1 MTERP
6 IRYWTALLLAT
17 SLPALAGEAAPASP
31 FRLRLADAAQYRM
44 QPPAEDEQRA
54 ENAPEHPFRDALHQA
69 ATVHGVDAALLRAV
83 IGVESAW
90 RADAVSPKGAIGLM
104 QLMPDTAR
112 RFGTTQPQDPAAN
125 LNAGAAYLR
134 YLIDGHD
141 NLGLALAAYNAG
153 EGAVLRHRGIP
164 PYAETRHYVP
174 KVLAAYARLK
184 EQPASPYKLRKGAPQ
199 AMPLSS
205 RFGAPFKE

>member
-1 MTERP
+1 VAKR
-6 IRYWTALLLAT
+6 RALCLAALLLVT
-17 SLPALAGEAAPASP
+17 SLPALAGEAALASP
-31 FRLRLADAAQYRM
+31 FRLRLADAAQYRL
-44 QPPAEDEQRA
+44 QSPDDARRNGQGDERGDERGDQRGDQ
-54 ENAPEHPFRDALHQA
+54 NSPEHPFRDAVRQA
-69 ATVHGVDAALLRAV
+69 ATTHGVDAALLRAV

-112 RFGTTQPQDPAAN
+112 RFGTTRPEQPVAN

-134 YLIDGHD
+134 HLIDSHA

-164 PYAETRHYVP
+164 PYAETRQYVP
-174 KVLAAYARLK
+174 KVLAAYGRLK
-184 EQPASPYKLRKGAPQ
+184 EAAASPYKLRRPAP
-199 AMPLSS
+199 
-205 RFGAPFKE
+205 

>member
-1 MTERP
+1 MAR
-6 IRYWTALLLAT
+6 RRALCLAALLLA
-17 SLPALAGEAAPASP
+17 SNLSALAGEAALASP
-31 FRLRLADAAQYRM
+31 FRLRLTDAAQYRF
-44 QPPAEDEQRA
+44 QPHDKEKRDDEQRDA
-54 ENAPEHPFRDALHQA
+54 GAPEHPFRDALHQA
-69 ATVHGVDAALLRAV
+69 ATAHGVDAALLRAV

-112 RFGTTQPQDPAAN
+112 RFGTTRPQDPAAN

-134 YLIDGHD
+134 HLIDSHD

-164 PYAETRHYVP
+164 PYAETRAYVP
-174 KVLAAYARLK
+174 RVLAAYGRLK
-184 EQPASPYKLRKGAPQ
+184 AVPASPYKLHQPAIPI
-199 AMPLSS
+199 SNHH
-205 RFGAPFKE
+205 

>member
-1 MTERP
+1 M
-6 IRYWTALLLAT
+6 
-17 SLPALAGEAAPASP
+17 LAGEAAPASP
-31 FRLRLADAAQYRM
+31 FRLRLADAAHYRF
-44 QPPAEDEQRA
+44 QLSADDERRD
-54 ENAPEHPFRDALHQA
+54 EGAPEHPFRDAVRNA
-69 ATVHGVDAALLRAV
+69 ATTHGVDAALLRAV

-112 RFGTTQPQDPAAN
+112 RFGTARPEEPAAN

-134 YLIDGHD
+134 HLIDSHA

-153 EGAVLRHRGIP
+153 EGAVRRHRGIP

-174 KVLAAYARLK
+174 KVLAAYDRFKATS
-184 EQPASPYKLRKGAPQ
+184 ASPYKLRLPAIPI
-199 AMPLSS
+199 SIHH
-205 RFGAPFKE
+205 

>member
-1 MTERP
+1 MPSRGLACLAA
-6 IRYWTALLLAT
+6 WLLAASWPT
-17 SLPALAGEAAPASP
+17 LAADAAAASP
-31 FRLRLADAAQYRM
+31 FRLRLTDAAQYRL
-44 QPPAEDEQRA
+44 QSPATDRRNDHGDEQA
-54 ENAPEHPFRDALHQA
+54 DQDAPEHPFRDAVRLA
-69 ATVHGVDAALLRAV
+69 ATTHGVDAALLRAV

-112 RFGTTQPQDPAAN
+112 RFGTTRPAEPAAN

-134 YLIDGHD
+134 HLIDSHGSD
-141 NLGLALAAYNAG
+141 LSLALAAYNAG

-174 KVLAAYARLK
+174 KVLAAYGRLK
-184 EQPASPYKLRKGAPQ
+184 AQAASPYQLRRPAP
-199 AMPLSS
+199 
-205 RFGAPFKE
+205 